1 MTVRFLSIA
10 ERELADAFDYYDREK
25 PGLGLEFIVEVDAA
39 IQRIVEFPEA
49 WPKVSDRV
57 RRCRTRRFPFGVLYQ
72 LRHQEILVVAI
83 MDLRRDPESW
93 KDRT

>member
-1 MTVRFLSIA
+1 MMVRFLSIA
-10 ERELADAFDYYDREK
+10 ERELTDAFEYYDGEK
-25 PGLGLEFIVEVDAA
+25 PGLGLEFMVEVEAA

-49 WPKVSDRV
+49 RPKISDRV

-72 LRHQEILVVAI
+72 LPDEEILVVAI
-83 MDLRRDPESW
+83 MDLRRDSESW